1 MRVLDSLE
9 NQKDAERCKVLLKI
23 TGFILPSKVFLK
35 SGGMEILQ
43 RLQQHENYQVGK
55 LAFDIIENFFS
66 DE

>member
-1 MRVLDSLE
+1 
-9 NQKDAERCKVLLKI
+9 LLKI